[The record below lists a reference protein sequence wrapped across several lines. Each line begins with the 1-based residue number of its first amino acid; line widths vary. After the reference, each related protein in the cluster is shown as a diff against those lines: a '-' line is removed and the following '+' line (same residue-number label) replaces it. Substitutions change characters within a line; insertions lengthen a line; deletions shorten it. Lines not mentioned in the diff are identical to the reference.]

1 MTEIKKYQQEHICH
15 RPWTSLDVNPMGEFR
30 PCCIY
35 NEPVKDDHGNN
46 LSVHNSTINDVI
58 NSNYMNNLRQEFL
71 SGGKPKQCEACW
83 KEEAAGKKSQRM
95 HIWEKPNFN
104 LLGKY
109 NIEKNIN
116 TLYDL
121 TMRLGNICNLKC
133 RICNEIS
140 SSQWS
145 NEKIKENKNNI
156 AAIERLKN
164 INRLGQWP
172 RQSVK
177 YFEDLD
183 SVLENIRFFEFTGGE
198 PLLIEEQFAILQ
210 KCIDAGSAPKIE
222 VHYNTNGTVYPEN
235 AIKSIWPKFKR
246 IELAFSIDDVGTR
259 FEYQRHPAVW
269 NNVEENIYKIK
280 NAGMTNL
287 SIQICTTI
295 NVMNILYLDEIEQFV
310 NELNPDFW
318 HINILHEPAE
328 FDVQRIPQKI
338 KEKINNKFKKHIKSK
353 EITVALDYMSNKDYN
368 ITDWKEK
375 LMYKLTGVDENRGE
389 KFEKTFPELY
399 SLIQ

>member
-1 MTEIKKYQQEHICH
+1 MTEIKKYQREYICH
-15 RPWTSLDVNPMGEFR
+15 RPWTSLDVNPIGEFR

-35 NEPVKDDHGNN
+35 NEPIKDDQGNN
-46 LSVHNSTINDVI
+46 LSVHNSSINEVI
-58 NSNYMNNLRQEFL
+58 NSNYMHNLRQEFL

-83 KEEAAGKKSQRM
+83 KEESAGKKSQRM

-145 NEKIKENKNNI
+145 NEKIKEEKNNP
-156 AAIERLKN
+156 AAVERLKK
-164 INRLGQWP
+164 INQLGQWP

-183 SVLENIRFFEFTGGE
+183 SVLKNIRFFEFTGGE
-198 PLLIEEQFAILQ
+198 PLLIQEQFDILQ
-210 KCIDAGSAPKIE
+210 KCITAGSASMIE
-222 VHYNTNGTVYPEN
+222 VHYNTNATVYPEN
-235 AIKSIWPKFKR
+235 AIKNIWPKFKR
-246 IELAFSIDDVGTR
+246 IELAFSIDDVSQR

-269 NNVEENIYKIK
+269 SDVKENIYKIK
-280 NAGMTNL
+280 NSGMNNL
-287 SIQICTTI
+287 STQVCTTI
-295 NVMNILYLDEIEQFV
+295 NVMNILYIDEIEQFV
-310 NELNPDFW
+310 KEINPDFW
-318 HINILHEPAE
+318 HINILHEPSE
-328 FDVQRIPQKI
+328 FDVQRIPQAI
-338 KEKINNKFKKHIKSK
+338 KEKINNKFKNYTKSN
-353 EITVALDYMSNKDYN
+353 EITVALDYMNNKDYN
-368 ITDWKEK
+368 INDWKEK
-375 LMYKLTGVDENRGE
+375 LLHKLAKADKNRGE
-389 KFEKTFPELY
+389 SFEKTFPELY
-399 SLIQ
+399 SLMQ

>member
-30 PCCIY
+30 PCCVY
-35 NEPVKDDHGNN
+35 NEPIKDDRGKN
-46 LSVHNSTINDVI
+46 LSVHENTIKDVI
-58 NSNYMNNLRQEFL
+58 NSNYMNSLRQEFL

-83 KEEAAGKKSQRM
+83 KEEASGKKSQRM
-95 HIWEKPNFN
+95 HIWEKPNFD

-116 TLYDL
+116 TLYNL

-145 NEKIKENKNNI
+145 NEKIKENKNNPK
-156 AAIERLKN
+156 AVERLKKLN
-164 INRLGQWP
+164 KLGQWP
-172 RQSVK
+172 RESVK
-177 YFEDLD
+177 YFQDID

-198 PLLIEEQFAILQ
+198 PLLIEEQFAILE
-210 KCIDAGSAPKIE
+210 KCIAARSSHKIE

-235 AIKSIWPKFKR
+235 AIKNIWPKFKR
-246 IELAFSIDDVGTR
+246 IELAFSIDDVGDR

-269 NNVEENIYKIK
+269 KNVEENIHKIK
-280 NAGMTNL
+280 NSGMNNL
-287 SIQICTTI
+287 SLQVCTTI
-295 NVMNILYLDEIEQFV
+295 NVMNIFYLDEIEQFV
-310 NELNPDFW
+310 KSINADFW
-318 HINILHEPAE
+318 HVNILHEPKE
-328 FDVQRIPQKI
+328 FDVQRIPPDI
-338 KEKINNKFKKHIKSK
+338 KEKISDKFKKFKTSK
-353 EITVALDYMSNKDYN
+353 EIAVAVDYMNNKDYD
-368 ITDWKEK
+368 ITNWREQLMKK
-375 LMYKLTGVDENRGE
+375 LMSADKSRGE
-389 KFEKTFPELY
+389 NFEKTFPELY

>member
-1 MTEIKKYQQEHICH
+1 
-15 RPWTSLDVNPMGEFR
+15 
-30 PCCIY
+30 
-35 NEPVKDDHGNN
+35 
-46 LSVHNSTINDVI
+46 
-58 NSNYMNNLRQEFL
+58 MNNLRQEFL
-71 SGGKPKQCEACW
+71 SGSKPKQCEACW
-83 KEEAAGKKSQRM
+83 KEESAGKKSQRM

-145 NEKIKENKNNI
+145 NEKIKENKNNTV
-156 AAIERLKN
+156 AVERLKK
-164 INRLGQWP
+164 INQLGQWP

-198 PLLIEEQFAILQ
+198 PLLIEEQFSILQ
-210 KCIDAGSAPKIE
+210 KCIATGSASMIE

-235 AIKSIWPKFKR
+235 AIKNIWPKFKR
-246 IELAFSIDDVGTR
+246 IELAFSIDDVAKR
-259 FEYQRHPAVW
+259 FEYQRHSAVW
-269 NNVEENIYKIK
+269 SDVKENIYKIK
-280 NAGMTNL
+280 SAGMNNL
-287 SIQICTTI
+287 STQICTTI
-295 NVMNILYLDEIEQFV
+295 NVMNILYLDEIEQFIK
-310 NELNPDFW
+310 ELKPDFW
-318 HINILHEPAE
+318 HINILHKPIE
-328 FDVQRIPQKI
+328 FDVQRIPQAI
-338 KEKINNKFKKHIKSK
+338 KEKINDKFKNHTKSD
-353 EITVALDYMSNKDYN
+353 EITVALNYMNNKDYN

-375 LMYKLTGVDENRGE
+375 LMYKIAKVDKNRGE
-389 KFEKTFPELY
+389 NFEKTFPELY
-399 SLIQ
+399 GLIQ

>member
-1 MTEIKKYQQEHICH
+1 
-15 RPWTSLDVNPMGEFR
+15 
-30 PCCIY
+30 
-35 NEPVKDDHGNN
+35 
-46 LSVHNSTINDVI
+46 
-58 NSNYMNNLRQEFL
+58 
-71 SGGKPKQCEACW
+71 
-83 KEEAAGKKSQRM
+83 M

-116 TLYDL
+116 TLYEL

-145 NEKIKENKNNI
+145 NEKIKENKNNPT
-156 AAIERLKN
+156 AIERLKK
-164 INRLGQWP
+164 INQLGQWP

-198 PLLIEEQFAILQ
+198 PLLIEEQFAVLK
-210 KCIDAGSAPKIE
+210 KCIDAGSASKIE

-235 AIKSIWPKFKR
+235 AIKNIWPNFKR
-246 IELAFSIDDVGTR
+246 IELAFSIDDVGSR

-269 NNVEENIYKIK
+269 KDVKENIYKIK
-280 NAGMTNL
+280 SAGMNNL

-295 NVMNILYLDEIEQFV
+295 NVMNILYLNEIEQFV
-310 NELNPDFW
+310 KELNLDFW
-318 HINILHEPAE
+318 HINILHEPSE
-328 FDVQRIPQKI
+328 FDVQRIPQAI
-338 KEKINNKFKKHIKSK
+338 KEKINNKFKNHIKSK
-353 EITVALDYMSNKDYN
+353 EITVALDYMNNQNYV

-375 LMYKLTGVDENRGE
+375 LMYKLTTVDGKRGE